1 MKEGGRRAHFGESAN
16 ECILIGRKRGK
27 ITMAKSTSAK
37 HKPLSRS
44 ELNDLVPKLDNFV
57 SSLKP
62 SEQRALARP
71 FGAAAGSAKSQ
82 HAIQHFLD
90 TKVGNLNPHT
100 RLIVAGVAAGVAGVG
115 TTAGV
120 AAGVAGGVATKGG
133 RGTTAGVAT
142 GVAGGASKAARG
154 TAAGVASS
162 GGRGTAAGVAAGVA
176 GGGGGTAAGVAISPN
191 PKGPAKKK

>member
-1 MKEGGRRAHFGESAN
+1 
-16 ECILIGRKRGK
+16 
-27 ITMAKSTSAK
+27 MAKPTSAK
-37 HKPLSRS
+37 EKLLSRS

-62 SEQRALARP
+62 SQQKALARP

-82 HAIQHFLD
+82 SAIQQFLD

-100 RLIVAGVAAGVAGVG
+100 RSIVAGVAGVG

-120 AAGVAGGVATKGG
+120 ATGVAGGVA
-133 RGTTAGVAT
+133 AGVAT
-142 GVAGGASKAARG
+142 GVAGKGGRGTAAGVAGGAAKAARG
-154 TAAGVASS
+154 TAAGVAGT

-176 GGGGGTAAGVAISPN
+176 GGGGGTAAGVAVSQN